1 MKVRV
6 GSGKMKFTPQSILED
21 TPEWLVANVEC
32 VEYLEMYTVY
42 VQVLKVCETRF
53 RLHGS

>member
-1 MKVRV
+1 
-6 GSGKMKFTPQSILED
+6 MKFTPQSILED

-42 VQVLKVCETRF
+42 VQVLKMCETRF